1 MLGYDL
7 RMSRLRLVPP
17 TEPSAAEQ
25 VRHRV
30 RRMARPDGT
39 LQCNRCG
46 SRTAVTV
53 VTGAAVKNGRVQ
65 GGTVLARYEC
75 AECWKRGIYS
85 TMLPELKPVK

>member
-1 MLGYDL
+1 M
-7 RMSRLRLVPP
+7 
-17 TEPSAAEQ
+17 
-25 VRHRV
+25 
-30 RRMARPDGT
+30 
-39 LQCNRCG
+39 
-46 SRTAVTV
+46 TV